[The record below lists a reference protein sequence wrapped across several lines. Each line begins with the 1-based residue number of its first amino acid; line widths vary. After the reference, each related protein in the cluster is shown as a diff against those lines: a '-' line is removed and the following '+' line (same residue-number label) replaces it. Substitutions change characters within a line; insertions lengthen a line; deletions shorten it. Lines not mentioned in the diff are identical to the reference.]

1 MSLQSEKI
9 AILLPDLSGGGVQRV
24 RLLLAHEFARHGY
37 TPEFVLMRSRG
48 ELLEEALE
56 SFAVVELGVD
66 RLRQVPPSLAS
77 YLRETRPAAVLA
89 AMWPLTGM
97 AVLANLLTGNRS
109 RLVVSEHNDLR
120 HSPSI
125 TKANRFMLR
134 RFGRYLYGNA
144 DAVVAI
150 SAGVAESLTA
160 CAGLRRE
167 RITVVNNPIRPPT
180 AASGT
185 AVFEDALSWWRQA
198 KWKIIAI
205 GNLKEQKAHEDLL
218 EAFAI
223 LCRELADCRL
233 LVLGEGLLRSQL
245 ESQITELE
253 LQDMVRLPGFDPNPY
268 PYLTY
273 ADLFVLSSRWEGLGN
288 VIVEALS
295 VGVPVVSTDCP
306 SGPSE
311 LLADG
316 EFGLLAEVG
325 DPTALAEGMLEALHA
340 THDSSALIERS
351 REFAPEIAATKYMD
365 LLSSSARRPRSRPS

>member
-9 AILLPDLSGGGVQRV
+9 AILLPDLRGGGVERV
-24 RLLLAHEFARHGY
+24 RLILAHEFARHGY

-56 SFAVVELGVD
+56 SFAVVELGAD
-66 RLRQVPPSLAS
+66 RLRHVPVLLAR
-77 YLRETRPAAVLA
+77 YLRERRPEVVLA
-89 AMWPLTGM
+89 AMWPLTGI
-97 AVLANLLTGNRS
+97 AILANMLTGNRS

-125 TKANRFMLR
+125 TRANRFILR
-134 RFGRYLYGNA
+134 RLGRYLYGHA
-144 DAVVAI
+144 AAVVAI
-150 SAGVAESLTA
+150 SDGVAESLTV
-160 CAGLRRE
+160 CTGLRRE
-167 RITVVNNPIRPPT
+167 SITVINNPIRPPT
-180 AASGT
+180 ATSGT
-185 AVFEDALSWWRQA
+185 AVFEDALSWWQQA
-198 KWKIIAI
+198 KWKIVAI
-205 GNLKEQKAHEDLL
+205 GNLKEQKAHDDLL

-223 LCRELADCRL
+223 LSREMPGCRL

-253 LQDMVRLPGFDPNPY
+253 LQGMVRLPGFDPNPY
-268 PYLTY
+268 PYLKN

-295 VGVPVVSTDCP
+295 VGVPVVSTDCA

-311 LLADG
+311 LLAEG
-316 EFGLLAEVG
+316 EFGLLTEVG
-325 DPTALAEGMLEALHA
+325 DPSALAVGMLESLQA
-340 THDSSALIERS
+340 THDSSALMKRS

-365 LLSSSARRPRSRPS
+365 LLSSSTTGPKSQLI